1 MPLQDCSNEL
11 ITEIVEL
18 REEAALDLVRRQMAE
33 GVEPLAIID
42 LCHKGMEKVGKLY
55 EEGHYFI
62 SGLFMAG
69 EIMDQV
75 GQLVLPLVKSKVT
88 NRNTGSIVL
97 GTVEGDIH
105 YIGRDIFK
113 ILVRGYGFTV
123 HDLGVDV
130 PPSKFIAA
138 IHEFRPNIVGLS
150 CLLSA
155 AYKTMG
161 ETIAFSKKNLP
172 SSLTPPAYLIGGRV
186 DDFVCKD
193 VGADYWANDAME
205 GVRLCQKIMAE
216 NRSGDT

>member
-1 MPLQDCSNEL
+1 MPVKDRDNEL
-11 ITEIVEL
+11 ITKIVEL
-18 REEAALDLVRRQMAE
+18 REEEALDLVRQQMAD

-55 EEGHYFI
+55 EQGHYFI

-75 GQLVLPLVKSKVT
+75 GQLVLPLIKNKVT
-88 NRNTGSIVL
+88 NGDAGSIVL

-150 CLLSA
+150 CLISA
-155 AYKTMG
+155 AYKNMA
-161 ETIAFSKKNLP
+161 ETIALFHRNLP
-172 SSLTPPAYLIGGRV
+172 PSLPPPVYLIGGRV
-186 DDFVCKD
+186 DELVCKD

-205 GVRLCQKIMAE
+205 GVRLCQKIIGM
-216 NRSGDT
+216 S